1 MGWKWWSQ
9 GSSYWG
15 LNCPSFSG
23 GTHTLQQLKER
34 RLLGT
39 EGSAPKWTILHVGE
53 AHSGMQNQANSSWA
67 GWGCGDEGQ
76 AQWGGTRTR
85 ITAHLLGKSPAFR
98 SLFLQLL
105 IPRLLTP
112 FQKGTQAARCL
123 VENIWHMAKQQWL
136 PSSQTAW
143 PSRCPSLLL
152 SKGKGR
158 GRQGTGESSGEQMWE
173 LSVGVGGG
181 MRVPYD
187 QLEEQRP
194 HWEMVVAFVKSSA

>member
-1 MGWKWWSQ
+1 
-9 GSSYWG
+9 
-15 LNCPSFSG
+15 
-23 GTHTLQQLKER
+23 
-34 RLLGT
+34 
-39 EGSAPKWTILHVGE
+39 
-53 AHSGMQNQANSSWA
+53 
-67 GWGCGDEGQ
+67 
-76 AQWGGTRTR
+76 
-85 ITAHLLGKSPAFR
+85 
-98 SLFLQLL
+98 
-105 IPRLLTP
+105 
-112 FQKGTQAARCL
+112 
-123 VENIWHMAKQQWL
+123 MAKQQWL